1 MFSEASVSHFVHRGG
16 GLHSRG
22 VLPTWGDLPSGGL
35 PNPHSSDI
43 QWWPLQRSI
52 RTLLECIL
60 VTDLS
65 GNKFQKSA
73 IIKLIENLVTVTST
87 NL

>member
-1 MFSEASVSHFVHRGG
+1 MFSEASVSHFVHRGRGSAFEG
-16 GLHSRG
+16 GSAYMG
-22 VLPTWGDLPSGGL
+22 GLPSGGL
-35 PNPHSSDI
+35 PNPHGSDI

-52 RTLLECIL
+52 RILLECIL

-73 IIKLIENLVTVTST
+73 IIKLFENLVTVTST